1 MTNLSS
7 AFAVRLAPMILRVMT
22 LRVATLRV
30 FPAMLLA
37 CLLFAQQGS
46 LRHAMG
52 HVLVLHAQAVTGASL
67 QGADVA
73 RGEDGACELCAAFAV
88 VTGGAVGEG
97 RLPVA
102 TGGETAAP
110 TLAGA
115 LPDLPPVR
123 VFAPRGPPCAGL
135 G

>member
-1 MTNLSS
+1 MANLSAAFRG
-7 AFAVRLAPMILRVMT
+7 AFATLSLSMILRVVST
-22 LRVATLRV
+22 V
-30 FPAMLLA
+30 LLA
-37 CLLFAQQGS
+37 CLLFTQQGC

-52 HVLVLHAQAVTGASL
+52 HVLALRAQAMAGVSV

-97 RLPVA
+97 RLPPA
-102 TGGETAAP
+102 FGGEAAAP
-110 TLAGA
+110 TIAAA

-123 VFAPRGPPCAGL
+123 VFAPRGPPCAGP